1 MIHTTPPAKAKG
13 RRLLELDVLRGF
25 AAVAVLLGHYT
36 TLYDHLNGVQDRLGF
51 EFTIGGYGVFLFFV
65 ISGFVIK
72 MTIDRCNNWRDFAV
86 SRFSRI
92 FPAYWV
98 ALVITFLILLWLKE
112 EPPTLVQLVANFT
125 MLQRF
130 FGIQHI
136 DAVYWTLN
144 VELSFYIWIMLAR
157 ICGLLNNI
165 NLLVSFAL
173 LFQLFISLLQ
183 SHLGIRFS
191 QGIQAVFLLEY
202 VNLFSAGI
210 LFFEIWSK
218 RGNIASWVLILWCLF
233 NVPFIPFRALP
244 CQPSHAWTIVVDLVI
259 FLIFWMAI
267 NSKLTWMVSQVTLY
281 LGAISYSLYLV
292 HDEVGRA
299 VMKRLSDMGYSPH
312 ATFIAALALSIVLA
326 TLITY
331 FVEKPAMKFLRRF
344 YDQMKGAESASKR
357 FI

>member
-1 MIHTTPPAKAKG
+1 MHLTPLINTKE

-36 TLYDHLNGVQDRLGF
+36 ALYDHLNGVQDRLGF
-51 EFTIGGYGVFLFFV
+51 EFIIGGYGVFLFFV

-72 MTIDRCNNWRDFAV
+72 MTIDRCNNCGDFLV

-92 FPAYWV
+92 FPAYWTPV
-98 ALVITFLILLWLKE
+98 VITFLLLLWLKE
-112 EPPTLVQLVANFT
+112 EPPSVLQLVANFT

-157 ICGLLNNI
+157 LCGLLNNI
-165 NLLVSFAL
+165 NLLVSLAL
-173 LFQLFISLLQ
+173 LFQLIISLLQ

-202 VNLFSAGI
+202 VNLFSSGI

-218 RGNIASWVLILWCLF
+218 RGNIFSWLLLSWCLF
-233 NVPFIPFRALP
+233 NVPFIPFREVP
-244 CQPSHAWTIVVDLVI
+244 CAPSQTWTIVVDLMI

-267 NSKLTWMVSQVTLY
+267 NSKLSWIVSRGTLY
-281 LGAISYSLYLV
+281 FGAISYSLYLI
-292 HDEVGRA
+292 HDEVGRS
-299 VMKRLSDMGYSPH
+299 VMKRLSEKGYSPPT
-312 ATFIAALALSIVLA
+312 TFIVALTLSIILA

-331 FVEKPAMKFLRRF
+331 LVEKPAMKFLRRL
-344 YDQMKGAESASKR
+344 YAHLKSNKSAIKHS
-357 FI
+357 I

>member
-1 MIHTTPPAKAKG
+1 MIHTTPSAKSG
-13 RRLLELDVLRGF
+13 ERRLLELDVLRGF

-36 TLYDHLNGVQDRLGF
+36 ALYDHLNGVQDRLGF

-92 FPAYWV
+92 FPAYWI
-98 ALVITFLILLWLKE
+98 ALVVTFLLLLWLKE
-112 EPPTLVQLVANFT
+112 EPPSVLQLVANFT

-144 VELSFYIWIMLAR
+144 VEMSFYIWIMFAR
-157 ICGLLNNI
+157 IFGLLNNI
-165 NLLVSFAL
+165 NLLVTLAL

-183 SHLGIRFS
+183 SHLGIRYS

-218 RGNIASWVLILWCLF
+218 RGNIVSWVLLLWCLF
-233 NVPFIPFRALP
+233 NVPFIPFREFP
-244 CQPSHAWTIVVDLVI
+244 CQPPQSWGVCATLAI
-259 FLIFWMAI
+259 FVIFWMAI
-267 NSKLTWMVSQVTLY
+267 NSKITWMVSRVTLY
-281 LGAISYSLYLV
+281 LGAISYSLYLI

-312 ATFIAALALSIVLA
+312 ATFMVALALSMILA

-331 FVEKPAMKFLRRF
+331 LVEKPAMKFLRRLYAQF
-344 YDQMKGAESASKR
+344 KTDESASKHSH
-357 FI
+357 